1 MSERIALCPGS
12 FDPIT
17 VGHEDII
24 RRALALSDRVIVA
37 VGYSPQQSKQG
48 MFGVD
53 ERVALIR
60 EVFADEPRIEA
71 DSFQGLLVDY
81 ARKRGARLVV
91 KGLRTV
97 ADFEYEMQMALMNR
111 AQHPGLETVFMAP
124 EPAFSFVSSTL
135 IRQIAALG
143 GDVRP
148 FVSPPVFARV
158 VEKIGPQVP
167 VRTGVPVIPVGS
179 LIEEV
184 AHRVENTSLRGV
196 AREIGMSPTGL
207 KKLLEGTEPPRSTLR
222 KLEAWW
228 VNQTTRLG
236 HAESTDRVLEEGRRA
251 LNDRSGTGRESNLP
265 RA

>member
-17 VGHEDII
+17 VGHEDIV
-24 RRALALSDRVIVA
+24 RRALALAGRVIVA

-60 EVFADEPRIEA
+60 QVFADEPRIEA

-81 ARKRGARLVV
+81 ARRRGATLVV

-124 EPAFSFVSSTL
+124 DPAHSFVSSTL
-135 IRQIAALG
+135 VRQISTLG
-143 GDVRP
+143 GDVSP
-148 FVSPPVFARV
+148 FISPAVLAKVR
-158 VEKIGPQVP
+158 EK
-167 VRTGVPVIPVGS
+167 VG
-179 LIEEV
+179 E
-184 AHRVENTSLRGV
+184 R
-196 AREIGMSPTGL
+196 
-207 KKLLEGTEPPRSTLR
+207 RS
-222 KLEAWW
+222 
-228 VNQTTRLG
+228 
-236 HAESTDRVLEEGRRA
+236 
-251 LNDRSGTGRESNLP
+251 
-265 RA
+265 